1 MLQTEQTLFE
11 QMRITELEIDF
22 RKSLF
27 SFTLADVRALQSF
40 KPVIEENIDKI
51 VDDFYGLQT
60 SVSEIALLIGDSDT
74 LARLRTAQRRYV
86 LDLFNGVYDLEYVN
100 NRLRI
105 GLVHKRIGVEPKLY
119 LSAVHTLKELIYAE
133 INNSVADDLQN
144 ERIRVAIDKLVL
156 FDVTLVF
163 DTYIRS
169 LVSEIEN
176 AKDKAERYAQSMES
190 KVKERT
196 QQLEELSQTDPL
208 TGLLNVR
215 HLQEIGT
222 RILRAAQRRAEP
234 VSVIYLDVDDFKSF
248 NDTQGHRSG
257 DEVLCAVAQAIK
269 ESTRVEDHSFRYG
282 GDEFCIIMP
291 NCREDQARDNFIER
305 FNQNIKLHLNNISL
319 SYGIVDTGPYDYDDA
334 NTLIHKADQKMYSYK
349 RAAKLQ
355 QQGSVSIAANDIKSD
370 MPQSASQVG
379 TPQAAITPTIV
390 HSIQQP
396 QGINKVAE

>member
-11 QMRITELEIDF
+11 QMRITELEIES
-22 RKSLF
+22 RKALF
-27 SFTLADVRALQSF
+27 SFTGADVKALQSF
-40 KPVIEENIDKI
+40 KPIIEENIDKI

-119 LSAVHTLKELIYAE
+119 LSAVHTLKELIYAV
-133 INNSVADDLQN
+133 INGSVQDVRQA
-144 ERIRVAIDKLVL
+144 ERIRAAIDKLVL

-176 AKDKAERYAQSMES
+176 AKDKAEKYAQTMES

-215 HLQEIGT
+215 HLQETAT

-234 VSVIYLDVDDFKSF
+234 VCVIYLDVDDFKLF

-257 DEVLCAVAQAIK
+257 DEVLCAVAKAIK
-269 ESTRVEDHSFRYG
+269 ETTRAEDHCFRYG

-291 NCREDQARDNFIER
+291 NCREEQARENFITR
-305 FNQNIKLHLNNISL
+305 FNQKIKLSLNNISL
-319 SYGIVDTGPYDYDDA
+319 SFGITDTGPYEYEEA
-334 NTLIHKADQKMYSYK
+334 NSLIHKADQKMYSYK
-349 RAAKLQ
+349 RASKLQ
-355 QQGSVSIAANDIKSD
+355 QQTMAAANDLAPENSTAVIHPISQS
-370 MPQSASQVG
+370 QSAADKAV
-379 TPQAAITPTIV
+379 
-390 HSIQQP
+390 
-396 QGINKVAE
+396 E

>member
-11 QMRITELEIDF
+11 QMRITELEIEF
-22 RKSLF
+22 RKALF
-27 SFTLADVRALQSF
+27 SFTQADVKALLSF
-40 KPVIEENIDKI
+40 KPIIEENIDKI

-119 LSAVHTLKELIYAE
+119 LSAVHTLKELIYTV
-133 INNSVADDLQN
+133 INKVIQDDIQGQQ
-144 ERIRVAIDKLVL
+144 IRVAIDKLVL

-176 AKDKAERYAQSMES
+176 AKDKAEKYAQSMES

-215 HLQEIGT
+215 HLQETAT

-234 VSVIYLDVDDFKSF
+234 VSVIYLDVDDFKLF

-257 DEVLCAVAQAIK
+257 DDVLCAVAQAIK
-269 ESTRVEDHSFRYG
+269 ESTRAEDYSFRYG

-291 NCREDQARDNFIER
+291 NCREAQAEDNFVTR
-305 FNQNIKLHLNNISL
+305 FNQKIKQSLSDISL

-334 NTLIHKADQKMYSYK
+334 NSLIHKADQKMYSFK
-349 RAAKLQ
+349 RASKLQ
-355 QQGSVSIAANDIKSD
+355 QQNTVSANQIRPDS
-370 MPQSASQVG
+370 SH
-379 TPQAAITPTIV
+379 QAEI
-390 HSIQQP
+390 HSLQP
-396 QGINKVAE
+396 QVIKKAVE

>member
-11 QMRITELEIDF
+11 QMRLTELEIDF

-27 SFTLADVRALQSF
+27 SFTLADIRALQSF
-40 KPVIEENIDKI
+40 KPVIEANIDKI

-86 LDLFNGVYDLEYVN
+86 LDLFNGVYNLEYVN

-133 INNSVADDLQN
+133 INNSVKDAAQN
-144 ERIRVAIDKLVL
+144 ERIRIAIDKLVL

-215 HLQEIGT
+215 HLQEFAT
-222 RILRAAQRRAEP
+222 RILRSAQRRAEP
-234 VSVIYLDVDDFKSF
+234 VSVIYLDVDDFKHF
-248 NDTQGHRSG
+248 NDSQGHRAG
-257 DEVLCAVAQAIK
+257 DEVLRAVAQSIK
-269 ESTRVEDHSFRYG
+269 ESTRAEDHCFRYG

-291 NCREDQARDNFIER
+291 NCREEQARDHFIER
-305 FNQNIKLHLNNISL
+305 FNQNIKRRLNDISL
-319 SYGIVDTGPYDYDDA
+319 SFGIVDTGPCDYDDA

-349 RAAKLQ
+349 RARAAKSQLPAT
-355 QQGSVSIAANDIKSD
+355 AANDLKTEMNNIETLNLDTIESC
-370 MPQSASQVG
+370 PHESAASV
-379 TPQAAITPTIV
+379 IDKI
-390 HSIQQP
+390 
-396 QGINKVAE
+396 AE

>member
-11 QMRITELEIDF
+11 QMRLTELEIDF

-27 SFTLADVRALQSF
+27 SFTLADIRALQSF
-40 KPVIEENIDKI
+40 KPVIEANIDKI

-60 SVSEIALLIGDSDT
+60 SVSEIALLIGDSYT

-86 LDLFNGVYDLEYVN
+86 LDLFNGVYNLEYVN

-133 INNSVADDLQN
+133 INNSVKDAAQN
-144 ERIRVAIDKLVL
+144 ERIRIAIDKLVL

-215 HLQEIGT
+215 HLQEFAT

-234 VSVIYLDVDDFKSF
+234 VSVIYLDVDDFKHF
-248 NDTQGHRSG
+248 NDSQGHRAG
-257 DEVLCAVAQAIK
+257 DEVLRAVAQSIK
-269 ESTRVEDHSFRYG
+269 ESTRAEDHCFRYG

-291 NCREDQARDNFIER
+291 NCREEQARDHFIER
-305 FNQNIKLHLNNISL
+305 FNQNIKRHLNDISL
-319 SYGIVDTGPYDYDDA
+319 SFGIVDTGPCDYDDA

-349 RAAKLQ
+349 RARAAKSQLPAT
-355 QQGSVSIAANDIKSD
+355 AANDLKTEMNNIETLNLDTIESC
-370 MPQSASQVG
+370 PHESAASV
-379 TPQAAITPTIV
+379 IDKI
-390 HSIQQP
+390 
-396 QGINKVAE
+396 AE

>member
-11 QMRITELEIDF
+11 QMRITELEIEF
-22 RKSLF
+22 RKALF
-27 SFTLADVRALQSF
+27 SFTLADVKALLSF
-40 KPVIEENIDKI
+40 KPIIEENIDKI

-119 LSAVHTLKELIYAE
+119 LSAVHTLKELIYAV
-133 INNSVADDLQN
+133 INKVIQDDMQGQQ
-144 ERIRVAIDKLVL
+144 IRVAIDKLVL

-176 AKDKAERYAQSMES
+176 AKDKAEKYAQSMES

-215 HLQEIGT
+215 HLQETAT

-234 VSVIYLDVDDFKSF
+234 VSVIYLDVDDFKLF

-257 DEVLCAVAQAIK
+257 DDVLCAVAQAIK
-269 ESTRVEDHSFRYG
+269 ESTRSEDYSFRYG

-291 NCREDQARDNFIER
+291 NCREVQALDNFVTR
-305 FNQNIKLHLNNISL
+305 FNQKIKQSLRDISL
-319 SYGIVDTGPYDYDDA
+319 SYGIVETGPYDYDDA
-334 NTLIHKADQKMYSYK
+334 NSLIHKADQKMYSFK
-349 RAAKLQ
+349 RASKLQ
-355 QQGSVSIAANDIKSD
+355 QQNTVTANEIK
-370 MPQSASQVG
+370 PEN
-379 TPQAAITPTIV
+379 THQAEIHPI
-390 HSIQQP
+390 QP
-396 QGINKVAE
+396 QVIKKAVE

>member
-27 SFTLADVRALQSF
+27 NLGSQDIKALLSC
-40 KPVIEENIDKI
+40 KPIIEHNIDRV
-51 VDDFYGLQT
+51 VDSFYQLQT

-86 LDLFNGVYDLEYVN
+86 IDLFSGVYDLEYVN

-119 LSAVHTLKELIYAE
+119 LSAVHTLKSLLYEVLATSMTKE
-133 INNSVADDLQN
+133 QEFQEV
-144 ERIRVAIDKLVL
+144 RVALDKLML

-176 AKDKAERYAQSMES
+176 AKYKAEQYALSMET
-190 KVKERT
+190 KVKQRT
-196 QQLEELSQTDPL
+196 QQLEELSRTDPL

-215 HLQEIGT
+215 HLQEIAT

-234 VSVIYLDVDDFKSF
+234 VSAIYMDIDDFKNF
-248 NDTQGHRSG
+248 NDTQGHRLG
-257 DEVLCAVAQAIK
+257 DEVLCTVANAIK
-269 ESTRVEDHSFRYG
+269 STARLEDCCFRYG
-282 GDEFCIIMP
+282 GDEFCIILP
-291 NCREDQARDNFIER
+291 NCREDQAREVFIDRLRQYLQQSLKEV
-305 FNQNIKLHLNNISL
+305 SL
-319 SYGIVDTGPYDYDDA
+319 SVGIAETGPYEYMEPMA
-334 NTLIHKADQKMYSYK
+334 LIHLADERMYAYK
-349 RAAKLQ
+349 RSRKQNTTAET
-355 QQGSVSIAANDIKSD
+355 GGDPETEDTVKSSELD
-370 MPQSASQVG
+370 
-379 TPQAAITPTIV
+379 
-390 HSIQQP
+390 
-396 QGINKVAE
+396 